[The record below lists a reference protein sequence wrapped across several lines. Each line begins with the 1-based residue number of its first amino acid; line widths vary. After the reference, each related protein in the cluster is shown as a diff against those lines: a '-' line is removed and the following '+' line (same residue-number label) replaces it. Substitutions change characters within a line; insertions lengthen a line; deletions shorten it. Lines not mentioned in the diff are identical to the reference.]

1 VFSIAIKEVLA
12 KLPLA
17 QLGESL
23 MQFVQPFVEGMPD
36 RRLQRVVPQ
45 AVQGILGS
53 QTPIVTGMAQ
63 STSRLEADV
72 WPMAKRIY
80 RFLNNPRLSADT
92 LFEGLYRLAQHT
104 VADEQP
110 PYLVVVVAV
119 DPVNFE
125 KPYTHQL
132 EGVSTVHKSTP
143 PDRYGKARLA
153 RGYPA
158 ITATIVN
165 TRVPATTYANWF
177 SYTLDFL
184 SQNHE
189 IRCAIRQSRKL
200 FGVEELQVR
209 FVGDS
214 GLDDQKIFG
223 WVEECHSEF
232 VIRAS
237 HLERVVVER
246 VVVERVVEIYNP
258 YREEWEAEHLLS
270 LVDTVP
276 FGRHGTL
283 W

>member
-80 RFLNNPRLSADT
+80 RFLNNQRLSADA

-110 PYLVVVVAV
+110 PYLVVAV

-143 PDRYGKARLA
+143 PDRRGKARLA

-158 ITATIVN
+158 ITATTATIVN
-165 TRVPATTYANWF
+165 THVPATTYANWF

-189 IRCAIRQSRKL
+189 IRCAILQSRKL
-200 FGVEELQVR
+200 FREHQLR
-209 FVGDS
+209 YVGD
-214 GLDDQKIFG
+214 
-223 WVEECHSEF
+223 
-232 VIRAS
+232 
-237 HLERVVVER
+237 
-246 VVVERVVEIYNP
+246 
-258 YREEWEAEHLLS
+258 
-270 LVDTVP
+270 
-276 FGRHGTL
+276 
-283 W
+283 